1 MALEQ
6 VAHNGMAES
15 FVSFG
20 TSGSAGVEGSDP
32 PTSTR
37 EIRPC
42 AKGDIARI
50 AEIHR
55 SQLLVPG
62 TLLARLSPALIATFY
77 ETFLQRSIFLV
88 HATNGQ
94 VDGFALGG
102 SSRAVM
108 ACRLSFVRRHILF
121 CIADLA
127 VRPQLWPRAFR
138 SVGKLIANGFSLLV
152 DAPPCEDFR
161 LLAIAVDRSA
171 RRQGVGTRLVR
182 AFEEAICRDCK
193 AYSLNVLKT
202 NKAAIRFYENL
213 AFQCAGENAIAWK
226 FRKNLAPQPGPF
238 EIAHS

>member
-1 MALEQ
+1 
-6 VAHNGMAES
+6 MAES
-15 FVSFG
+15 FGSFCTSVSAA
-20 TSGSAGVEGSDP
+20 TESSDL
-32 PTSTR
+32 PTSTI

-42 AKGDIARI
+42 AKGDIAHV
-50 AEIHR
+50 AEIHK

-102 SSRAVM
+102 SARAVM
-108 ACRLSFVRRHILF
+108 ACRLSFVRRHFLS

-152 DAPPCEDFR
+152 DAPPCADFR
-161 LLAIAVDRSA
+161 LLAIAVDHSA
-171 RRQGVGTRLVR
+171 RRQGVGARLVR
-182 AFEEAICRDCK
+182 AFEQAICHDCC

-213 AFQCAGENAIAWK
+213 AFQRSGESAIAWK
-226 FRKNLAPQPGPF
+226 YRKELARQPGSF
-238 EIAHS
+238 EIVHS